1 MFGNKWCHRLR
12 ASAASSAVTTD
23 TASKTETGRKREMEK
38 RRNSRVKKG
47 LTELSKYQC
56 LKTLFSIESEVLGVP
71 KFWHAPNP
79 PVGLGAP
86 FHILRDGLDVTDEWG
101 DPGPRFK
108 CC

>member
-1 MFGNKWCHRLR
+1 MFGNKWCHRLQ
-12 ASAASSAVTTD
+12 ASAAVTMD

-47 LTELSKYQC
+47 LTGILKDQC
-56 LKTLFSIESEVLGVP
+56 LKTLFNIESEILGVP

-86 FHILRDGLDVTDEWG
+86 FHIFRDGLDVTDEWG
-101 DPGPRFK
+101 NPGPRFK